1 MFVYK
6 LIFMSLRARLQTF
19 VDYNCSAQTHLELNW
34 RTSHCK
40 NAVFMQQIYVDVF
53 AFETALVNAAMH
65 VGMQLS
71 LRGAGPV
78 QDPSTP
84 TGWK

>member
-1 MFVYK
+1 MQSY
-6 LIFMSLRARLQTF
+6 T
-19 VDYNCSAQTHLELNW
+19 DHNCAAQTPLELNW
-34 RTSHCK
+34 KSSYCK
-40 NAVFMQQIYVDVF
+40 NAVFMQQIYVDLF
-53 AFETALVNAAMH
+53 AFETALVNAAKH

-71 LRGAGPV
+71 LRGAAPV